1 MSLTLNIKGAP
12 ATASAKSG
20 LDQLKESGADDAK
33 EILAN
38 LRGEFEGKTGVVR
51 LMHTTKANRNMKF
64 SDAGGFKQMFISG
77 SRLETTG
84 RVIAQLMER
93 SGDFTPSEIEAFKDY
108 ASDRGERGIESRQLA
123 TYLTPLKQA
132 TYASSE
138 EALQALGVTGN
149 KSLGK
154 GTQGSVSQVMVKGQ
168 PFALKTFKTPE
179 ILGLDKTDGMPVGQA
194 PKDEYDLPGNVK
206 AGAQLN
212 VYDKFILSQI
222 KGKDFDGTDDNSE
235 SSDEEGGN
243 ALLAGSKFGM
253 ATKASDYKADFDDGQ
268 EPAASD
274 SPKTEIK
281 LARTPGIGSMAR
293 MKDLDQVVQP
303 SHYLITE
310 TSADSNSQVH
320 VVEGNRALKNWIKTQ
335 SPNSKFEVKEY
346 LMPLA
351 AGKVLIDFDHGGVLN
366 FNRQDLP
373 DIARSMAS
381 LLEKMWQH
389 GFIDGDMKPENL
401 MWDPASKT
409 LRAIDIDSFQKM
421 SKKGGA
427 LPILDIHTPEF
438 THPNAI
444 RFSKI
449 PAKQPTLGR
458 DLFSAGMV
466 ILEAALRSGG
476 HGDEADRITLAGS
489 QGINQTMYQRATSAK
504 TLPTTLDAMKRDLN
518 LANGGVEDFA
528 MLCIKTALKYEE
540 DRLSQGT
547 TRFERYDENAGQ
559 DHPMSI
565 LKRHPLMN
573 PVE

>member
-20 LDQLKESGADDAK
+20 LDQLKESGAEDAK
-33 EILAN
+33 GILAN

-77 SRLETTG
+77 SKLETTG

-93 SGDFTPSEIEAFKDY
+93 SGDFTPSEIKAFKDY

-138 EALQALGVTGN
+138 EALQALGVTV
-149 KSLGK
+149 KKTLGE
-154 GTQGSVSQVMVKGQ
+154 GIQGSVSQVMVKGQ
-168 PFALKTFKTPE
+168 PAALKTLSTPE
-179 ILGLDKTDGMPVGQA
+179 ILRLDKTDGMPAGQA
-194 PKDEYDLPGNVK
+194 RKDEYGLPGNVK
-206 AGAQLN
+206 AGTQLKVPN
-212 VYDKFILSQI
+212 QYKIGNI
-222 KGKDFDGTDDNSE
+222 KEEDPNDSE
-235 SSDEEGGN
+235 YSDEDEGN
-243 ALLAGSKFGM
+243 AIPAIYKKYGM
-253 ATKASDYKADFDDGQ
+253 DHAAFDDKAELGDGP
-268 EPAASD
+268 EPAASY
-274 SPKTEIK
+274 SAKTDIK
-281 LARTPGIGSMAR
+281 LARTLGIGSLAR

-310 TSADSNSQVH
+310 TSADGSSQVH
-320 VVEGNRALKNWIKTQ
+320 VVQGNRALKNWIKTQ
-335 SPNSKFEVKEY
+335 SPDSEFEVKQY

-351 AGKVLIDFDHGGVLN
+351 AGKQLLAIKGRSAELN
-366 FNRQDLP
+366 FKRQDLP

-389 GFIDGDMKPENL
+389 GFIDGDIKPENL

-427 LPILDIHTPEF
+427 LPELGFQTPAF

-444 RFSKI
+444 RFSKS

-489 QGINQTMYQRATSAK
+489 QGINKTMYQRATSDK
-504 TLPTTLDAMKRDLN
+504 TLPTTLDAMKKDLN

-540 DRLSQGT
+540 DRLAQGIN
-547 TRFERYDENAGQ
+547 RFERYDANAGPY
-559 DHPMSI
+559 HPMSI
-565 LKRHPLMN
+565 LKQHPLMN

>member
-1 MSLTLNIKGAP
+1 MSLTLHIKGGP
-12 ATASAKSG
+12 ATEGAQSG
-20 LDQLKESGADDAK
+20 LHRLKDSEAGDAK
-33 EILAN
+33 HILEQ
-38 LRGEFEGKTGVVR
+38 LRVKFEGKTGVVR

-77 SRLETTG
+77 SKLETTG
-84 RVIAQLMER
+84 RVIAQLMEG
-93 SGDFTPSEIEAFKDY
+93 SGDFTPSEIKAFKDY

-123 TYLTPLKQA
+123 AYLTPLKQA
-132 TYASSE
+132 TYATSE
-138 EALQALGVTGN
+138 EALQALGVTV
-149 KSLGK
+149 KKTLGQ
-154 GTQGSVSQVMVKGQ
+154 GVQGSVSQVMVKGQ
-168 PFALKTFKTPE
+168 PAALKTFSNAE
-179 ILGLDKTDGMPVGQA
+179 ILGLDKTDGMQVGQA
-194 PKDEYDLPGNVK
+194 PKDEYGLPGNVN
-206 AGAQLN
+206 AGAQLKMPN
-212 VYDKFILSQI
+212 QFKI
-222 KGKDFDGTDDNSE
+222 GKIEEEDPDDTE
-235 SSDEEGGN
+235 DSDEDEGN
-243 ALLAGSKFGM
+243 AIPAMNKYGM
-253 ATKASDYKADFDDGQ
+253 DNATFDYKAEFDDRP

-281 LARTPGIGSMAR
+281 LARTPGIGSVAR

-310 TSADSNSQVH
+310 TLADSKSRVH
-320 VVEGNRALKNWIKTQ
+320 VVQGNRALKNWIKTQ
-335 SPNSKFEVKEY
+335 SPYSKFGVAQY

-351 AGKVLIDFDHGGVLN
+351 AGKQLLAIKGRSAELN
-366 FNRQDLP
+366 FKRQDLP

-427 LPILDIHTPEF
+427 FPRLGVQTPAF

-444 RFSKI
+444 RFSKS

-476 HGDEADRITLAGS
+476 HGDEADRITLADAGENVEAKRQLS
-489 QGINQTMYQRATSAK
+489 AT
-504 TLPTTLDAMKRDLN
+504 TLPTTLDAMKKDLN

-540 DRLSQGT
+540 NRLAQGIN
-547 TRFERYDENAGQ
+547 RFERYDENAGP

-565 LKRHPLMN
+565 LKPHPLMN